1 MDNTQST
8 VKWTEIRGR
17 AVVTLENGK
26 KVGTCDDF
34 YFDPQTHEVYALR
47 VKTGIFSHQI
57 LSAARVNSVGQDAIT
72 IANEAALQSQSED
85 KKIATLPQGE
95 SMLAYKVLSASGTL
109 IGTVGNILLYTNS
122 PSMLQVA
129 AFELS
134 GGLRELV
141 GRHYP
146 SFAASQVISYGNDVL
161 VIPDDV
167 AQTFK

>member
-1 MDNTQST
+1 MDNTQPT
-8 VKWTEIRGR
+8 VKWTEIRGK
-17 AVVTLENGK
+17 AVVSLENGK

-34 YFDPQTHEVYALR
+34 YFEPQTHEVYALR
-47 VKTGIFSHQI
+47 VKTGMFSHQI
-57 LSAARVNSVGQDAIT
+57 LVAARVNSVGQDAIT

-109 IGTVGNILLYTNS
+109 IGTVGNILLYTNT
-122 PSMLQVA
+122 PSTLQVA

-134 GGLRELV
+134 GGLREKL
-141 GRHYP
+141 GGHYP
-146 SFAASQVISYGNDVL
+146 TFAASQVLSYGKDVL
-161 VIPDDV
+161 VIPDDL